1 MNILLSAIYRYPKEI
16 SGFLGSCIVKTS
28 PEIFTF
34 IFRALHHGCEGAPS
48 TDIRLRSL
56 SNELALDTWS
66 HMSSMRRQKYT
77 LIFAAPSIVV
87 AFMLFQC
94 AIYRYPKTISGFF
107 GSCIVKTSPEIF
119 TFIFRALHHGCEGAP
134 STDVRLRSLS
144 NELALDIWSHMS
156 SMRRQKYSQIFAAS
170 SIVVAF
176 MWFQRAIYR
185 YPKENTI

>member
-1 MNILLSAIYRYPKEI
+1 MHALCSWSLTPSRQYQQCSMIFAAPSIEVAFNILLSAIYRYPKEI

-94 AIYRYPKTISGFF
+94 AIYRYPK
-107 GSCIVKTSPEIF
+107 
-119 TFIFRALHHGCEGAP
+119 
-134 STDVRLRSLS
+134 
-144 NELALDIWSHMS
+144 
-156 SMRRQKYSQIFAAS
+156 
-170 SIVVAF
+170 
-176 MWFQRAIYR
+176 
-185 YPKENTI
+185 ENTI